1 MDEQYKIKQVKELM
15 IMENNINPIIVNGV
29 NIYPFQSFEELLEY
43 ISGKKGILVAIN
55 AEKILHAT
63 DQTRDI
69 INRNIGYCDGIGA
82 VMALKKHG
90 YKDVAKIPG
99 CELWLKII
107 ASTYKAGK
115 TFYLVGSKQ
124 EVIEATVSKLKEE
137 FPGINIVNYR
147 NGYINSDEEK
157 QSLLNDIATKKPD
170 VVFVAMGSPKQEL
183 LMEEMSERHSA
194 IYQGLGGSF
203 DVYTGRVER
212 APKWWVDH
220 NLEFAY
226 RLIKQPS
233 RIKRQIH
240 LVKFL
245 ILLKLGKI

>member
-1 MDEQYKIKQVKELM
+1 MQDNRETL
-15 IMENNINPIIVNGV
+15 NGV
-29 NIYPFQSFEELLEY
+29 KVHPFKSFDELLEY
-43 ISGKKGILVAIN
+43 VNGRKGILVAIN

-63 DQTRDI
+63 DQTRSI

-82 VMALKKHG
+82 VMALKKRG

-107 ASTYKAGK
+107 ASLYKDGK
-115 TFYLVGSKQ
+115 TFYLVGGKQ
-124 EVIEATVSKLKEE
+124 EVIEQTVAKLKEE
-137 FPGINIVNYR
+137 FKGINIVAYR
-147 NGYINSDEEK
+147 NGYIKTDEERAA
-157 QSLLNDIATKKPD
+157 LIADVAEKKPD

-183 LMEEMSERHSA
+183 LMEEISQRHPA

-203 DVYTGRVER
+203 DVYTGNVKR

-220 NLEFAY
+220 NLEWAY
-226 RLIKQPS
+226 RLVKEPS

-240 LVKFL
+240 LVRFL
-245 ILLKLGKI
+245 ALVKLGRI

>member
-1 MDEQYKIKQVKELM
+1 MQDNRVIL
-15 IMENNINPIIVNGV
+15 NGV
-29 NIYPFQSFEELLEY
+29 KVHPFSSFSQLLSY
-43 ISGKKGILVAIN
+43 VKGRKGILVAIN

-63 DQTRDI
+63 EQTRAI

-90 YKDVAKIPG
+90 YRDVVKLPG

-107 ASTYKAGK
+107 DSLYKEGK

-124 EVIEATVSKLKEE
+124 EVIEGTVQKLKRE
-137 FPGINIVNYR
+137 FPGIQIINYR
-147 NGYINSDEEK
+147 NGYIKTEEEK
-157 QSLLNDIATKKPD
+157 RVLLKDIVEKKPD

-183 LMEEMSERHSA
+183 LMEEMFERHPA

-203 DVYTGRVER
+203 DVYTGNVKR

-226 RLIKQPS
+226 RLVKQPS

-240 LVKFL
+240 LVRFL
-245 ILLKLGKI
+245 LLVKLGKI

>member
-1 MDEQYKIKQVKELM
+1 MQDNRVEL
-15 IMENNINPIIVNGV
+15 NGV
-29 NIYPFQSFEELLEY
+29 KVHPFKSFDELLNY
-43 ISGKKGILVAIN
+43 VCGRKGILVAIN

-69 INRNIGYCDGIGA
+69 INRNIGYCDGFGA

-90 YKDVAKIPG
+90 YDAAKIPG

-107 ASTYKAGK
+107 EALYTKDK
-115 TFYLVGSKQ
+115 TFYLVGGKP
-124 EVIEATVSKLKEE
+124 EVIESTVMKLKKD

-147 NGYINSDEEK
+147 DGYIKSEDERQE
-157 QSLLNDIATKKPD
+157 LINDIVAKRPD

-183 LMEEMSERHSA
+183 LMEEMSKKHSA

-203 DVYTGRVER
+203 DVYTGNVER
-212 APKWWVDH
+212 APEWWVNH
-220 NLEFAY
+220 NLEWAY
-226 RLIKQPS
+226 RLLKQPS

-240 LVKFL
+240 LVRFW
-245 ILLKLGKI
+245 ILVKSGKI

>member
-1 MDEQYKIKQVKELM
+1 MQDNRV
-15 IMENNINPIIVNGV
+15 IVNGV
-29 NIYPFQSFEELLEY
+29 KVNPFTSFDALLSHVLER
-43 ISGKKGILVAIN
+43 KGILVAIN

-63 DQTRDI
+63 EQTRGI

-82 VMALKKHG
+82 VMALRKRG
-90 YKDVAKIPG
+90 YKDVVKLPG

-107 ASTYKAGK
+107 EALFRRDKK
-115 TFYLVGSKQ
+115 FYLVGSKQ
-124 EVIEATVSKLKEE
+124 EVIEATVEKLKKEY
-137 FPGINIVNYR
+137 PGISIAGFR
-147 NGYINSDEEK
+147 NGYIKTPEEK
-157 QSLLNDIATKKPD
+157 KALIDDIREKKPD

-183 LMEEMSERHSA
+183 LMEEIFEAHPA

-203 DVYTGRVER
+203 DVYTGNVKR

-220 NLEFAY
+220 DLEFAY
-226 RLIKQPS
+226 RLIRQPS

-245 ILLKLGKI
+245 AMVKLGKM

>member
-1 MDEQYKIKQVKELM
+1 MQDNRV
-15 IMENNINPIIVNGV
+15 IVNGV
-29 NIYPFQSFEELLEY
+29 KVNPFTSFDTLLSHVLER
-43 ISGKKGILVAIN
+43 KGILVAIN

-63 DQTRDI
+63 EQTRGI

-82 VMALKKHG
+82 VMALRKRG
-90 YKDVAKIPG
+90 YKDVVKLPG

-107 ASTYKAGK
+107 EALFRRDKK
-115 TFYLVGSKQ
+115 FYLVGSKQ
-124 EVIEATVSKLKEE
+124 EVIEATVEKLKKEY
-137 FPGINIVNYR
+137 PGISISGFR
-147 NGYINSDEEK
+147 NGYIKTPEEK
-157 QSLLNDIATKKPD
+157 KALINDIREKKPD

-183 LMEEMSERHSA
+183 LMEEIFEAHPA

-203 DVYTGRVER
+203 DVYTGNVKR

-220 NLEFAY
+220 DLEFAY

-245 ILLKLGKI
+245 AMVKLGKM

>member
-1 MDEQYKIKQVKELM
+1 MKK
-15 IMENNINPIIVNGV
+15 NIGIVAINGV
-29 NIYPFQSFEELLEY
+29 NVYPFQSFEDLMDY
-43 ISGKKGILVAIN
+43 VSGRKGILVAIN

-90 YKDVAKIPG
+90 CRNVVKIPG

-107 ASTYKAGK
+107 ASTYKQGK

-124 EVIEATVSKLKEE
+124 EVIEATVAKLKTE

-147 NGYINSDEEK
+147 NGYIKTDEEK
-157 QSLLNDIATKKPD
+157 QQLIDDIASKNPD

-183 LMEEMSERHSA
+183 LMEEMFEKHQA

-212 APKWWVDH
+212 APEWWVKH

-226 RLIKQPS
+226 RLIKQPT

-240 LVKFL
+240 LVRFL
-245 ILLKLGKI
+245 FLLYIGKL